1 MPKKKRKIASK
12 TKIRTPNHADSEQ
25 SVDDFRPDPLVEGD
39 SILFDTKRIFTVGQQ
54 TIQYTFREYFT
65 YFPWENKKSKFY
77 SQKCPPAS
85 YHLEKRS
92 DLKSFDFFS
101 FIKDSKKIRMYKF
114 ARENAL
120 CDDLLEYISDN
131 IEAQS
136 IVLFRQKLEE
146 LRDSRLLITTSK
158 TELETIDP
166 PIRSTGPIISD
177 CHFLKIREFPKE
189 ESIKA
194 TSYLDPKLNEF
205 LNWFN
210 KLDDPLVTE
219 VTLSEPLSEITM
231 EHFIYPSHDDEFTL
245 EALQTTTNMLRF
257 GSVEDIGCIRKLV
270 QSLINKYFR
279 KYNTKFK
286 FVLGSSPGSGKTYM
300 KHLFSGY
307 KITDLDDI
315 SMNDPIEG
323 RKFQSLVNKR
333 EWNSQKIE
341 YHRVIRSKFKEGV
354 LLAQNSN
361 QVPKEIPYINIVT
374 PGHIGEKKLWS
385 DRGLYDLV
393 IKNKFKVF
401 VDNLQFR
408 NKLFQIVYEELFNS
422 FNYM

>member
-12 TKIRTPNHADSEQ
+12 TKIRHQNHADSEQ

-54 TIQYTFREYFT
+54 TIQYTFREHFT
-65 YFPWENKKSKFY
+65 YFPWENNKSKFY

-101 FIKDSKKIRMYKF
+101 FVKDSKKVRMYKF

-158 TELETIDP
+158 TELEIADQ
-166 PIRSTGPIISD
+166 PIRPLESPISD
-177 CHFLKIREFPKE
+177 CHFLKIREIPKE
-189 ESIKA
+189 ELIEA
-194 TSYLDPKLNEF
+194 TSYLDPKLIEF

-210 KLDDPLVTE
+210 KLDNPLVTE
-219 VTLSEPLSEITM
+219 VTLSEPFSLSIDP
-231 EHFIYPSHDDEFTL
+231 FLYPSLENDFTL
-245 EALQTTTNMLRF
+245 EALQTTSNMLRF

-270 QSLINKYFR
+270 QQLINKYFR

-323 RKFQSLVNKR
+323 KKFQSLVERR
-333 EWNSQKIE
+333 EWNRQKIE
-341 YHRVIRSKFKEGV
+341 YQRVIRTKFKEGV

-361 QVPKEIPYINIVT
+361 QVPKDIPYINIVT

-401 VDNLQFR
+401 VDSQQFR

-422 FNYM
+422 LNYL